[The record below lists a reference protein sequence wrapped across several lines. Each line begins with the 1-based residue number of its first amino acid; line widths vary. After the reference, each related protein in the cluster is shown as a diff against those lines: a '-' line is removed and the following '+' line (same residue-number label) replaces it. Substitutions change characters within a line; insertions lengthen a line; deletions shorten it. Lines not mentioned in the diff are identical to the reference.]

1 MGDPEYSSLGRR
13 DAACVRRGEYLVR
26 GRREERDAPLVQE
39 VSVGVDD
46 IGLRE
51 LMFDEGD
58 DVREVGLAGVLTV
71 DD

>member
-1 MGDPEYSSLGRR
+1 
-13 DAACVRRGEYLVR
+13 
-26 GRREERDAPLVQE
+26 LVQE
-39 VSVGVDD
+39 ISVGVDD

-51 LMFDEGD
+51 LMFDEGN

>member
-1 MGDPEYSSLGRR
+1 MVCGRK
-13 DAACVRRGEYLVR
+13 
-26 GRREERDAPLVQE
+26 EERRAPLVQE
-39 VSVGVDD
+39 VSIGVDD

-51 LMFDEGD
+51 LMFDQGD

>member
-1 MGDPEYSSLGRR
+1 MRDSEHGSLGRR
-13 DAACVRRGEYLVR
+13 GAACERRAQSLVW
-26 GRREERDAPLVQE
+26 GRREERRAPLVQE

-51 LMFDEGD
+51 FMFDQGD

>member
-1 MGDPEYSSLGRR
+1 MRDPEHGSLERR
-13 DAACVRRGEYLVR
+13 DAACVSRGQFLVW
-26 GRREERDAPLVQE
+26 GLREEKGAPLVQE

>member
-1 MGDPEYSSLGRR
+1 MRPVSGGVSIWSGDG
-13 DAACVRRGEYLVR
+13 
-26 GRREERDAPLVQE
+26 EERDAPLVQE